1 MQLHGPLAESFG
13 NSDRST
19 AEAGLETSCHVSN
32 NDNLDDQSS
41 ALFSQHP
48 EDSAVNPLSLRNEHV
63 NRCAV
68 EGCKHKGSFKSTY
81 ELTRHNQTIHGGRSA
96 KRFVCDARGC
106 FHGRLPWSFA
116 RSDKLTSHIKA
127 THSYSTIFN
136 KCPAT
141 ECNFGP
147 CTLEVLGVHICRA
160 HQNLDEGRAVLNAT
174 PCKTRKCPM
183 WRCGKHVFADQLI
196 VHIQTH
202 ASEDVEAAK
211 SDLELEGILID
222 GTSQS
227 GITVRVSC
235 PVCGCISTDAIGFM
249 RHLATEHLQLAD
261 CGGYDHFEEWKAY
274 WHSNVPHYYAANIR
288 SVLPWSYIH
297 DFIPCDHKRA
307 YQCPSC
313 SFSVLGVGGYKT
325 FEEAKVQREK
335 RTLIREHHLS
345 LLRPDDEVV
354 AALYPH
360 RMAILRLCPGFVTH
374 PVFADFDQLPQ
385 QSTSIIAETQE

>member
-1 MQLHGPLAESFG
+1 
-13 NSDRST
+13 
-19 AEAGLETSCHVSN
+19 
-32 NDNLDDQSS
+32 
-41 ALFSQHP
+41 
-48 EDSAVNPLSLRNEHV
+48 
-63 NRCAV
+63 
-68 EGCKHKGSFKSTY
+68 
-81 ELTRHNQTIHGGRSA
+81 
-96 KRFVCDARGC
+96 
-106 FHGRLPWSFA
+106 
-116 RSDKLTSHIKA
+116 
-127 THSYSTIFN
+127 
-136 KCPAT
+136 
-141 ECNFGP
+141 
-147 CTLEVLGVHICRA
+147 
-160 HQNLDEGRAVLNAT
+160 
-174 PCKTRKCPM
+174 
-183 WRCGKHVFADQLI
+183 
-196 VHIQTH
+196 
-202 ASEDVEAAK
+202 
-211 SDLELEGILID
+211 
-222 GTSQS
+222 
-227 GITVRVSC
+227 
-235 PVCGCISTDAIGFM
+235 M